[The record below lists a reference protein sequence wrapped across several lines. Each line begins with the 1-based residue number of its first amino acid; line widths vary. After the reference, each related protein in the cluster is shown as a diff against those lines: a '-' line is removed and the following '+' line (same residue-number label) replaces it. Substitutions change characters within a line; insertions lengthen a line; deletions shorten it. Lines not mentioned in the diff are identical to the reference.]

1 MYYKMYF
8 CETNAYNMI
17 WAVAADGR
25 ACYMIQDGREPDYP
39 TDHEGWAEATEAER
53 EAIACEYLERLGG
66 WNDFDDL
73 YTNCEGNSGFT
84 GTATAEDFARDLE
97 SGGTL
102 VIAAVELRDI

>member
-8 CETNAYNMI
+8 CETNAYNLI

-25 ACYMIQDGREPDYP
+25 ACYMIQDGREVDYP

-53 EAIACEYLERLGG
+53 EAIASEYLRALGEANG
-66 WNDFDDL
+66 FDDL
-73 YTNCEGNSGFT
+73 YVNCEGNSGFVDI
-84 GTATAEDFARDLE
+84 ATAEDFARDLE